1 MIKNP
6 VILEAFEQK
15 LTASQKADP
24 AENMR
29 IFEELHRFALQLG
42 KFTRAN
48 PLEGIETVIRLS
60 SILRSVKR
68 TP

>member
-6 VILEAFEQK
+6 ALYEAFEQK
-15 LTASQKADP
+15 LTAGQKADP

-42 KFTRAN
+42 KFSRAN
-48 PLEGIETVIRLS
+48 PLEGIETVIRLA

>member
-1 MIKNP
+1 MVKNP
-6 VILEAFEQK
+6 AILEAFEQR

-24 AENMR
+24 AGNMR
-29 IFEELHRFALQLG
+29 IFEELHKFAMSLG
-42 KFTRAN
+42 KFSRDD